1 VEKDTLIMAR
11 QYRVSFFRY
20 SLLIVFFALAG
31 FKAGPARAQD
41 DSILTVTGV
50 KADATAASAVE
61 ARQQAFEKAQVDAFT
76 QLASR
81 FMSEDQM
88 KTFQPPPVMEIT
100 LLVDDFEIT
109 QEQLSAVRY
118 VGTYTFR
125 FKKGATQGW
134 FASHSAMPPIAN
146 TGMMPPQDPAMAGAM
161 PSQPMTTVPV
171 SSLDG
176 VFVPTPA
183 GNSLRARIRFAGL
196 PQWMQAQKT
205 LQRIPGVTGI
215 DLSSLKPNEAMVNL
229 RYQGSPDIL
238 RQSFAQAG
246 MALTE
251 TGQPGLY
258 DIGAASPQFYGQPR

>member
-1 VEKDTLIMAR
+1 MAR

-20 SLLIVFFALAG
+20 SLLIAFFALVFMAS
-31 FKAGPARAQD
+31 PAKAQD
-41 DSILTVTGV
+41 DSIFTVAGV

-81 FMSEDQM
+81 FMTEDQM
-88 KTFQPPPVMEIT
+88 KAFQPPPVMEIT

-134 FASHSAMPPIAN
+134 FASHAVAMPPMAN
-146 TGMMPPQDPAMAGAM
+146 AGMTLQDPSMAGSVAPQAM
-161 PSQPMTTVPV
+161 PAVPV
-171 SSLDG
+171 SSMDG
-176 VFVPTPA
+176 VFIPTPA
-183 GNSLRARIRFAGL
+183 GNTLRARIRFTGM

-205 LQRIPGVTGI
+205 LRRIPGVTGI
-215 DLSSLKPNEAMVNL
+215 DLSSLKPNEAVVDI

-246 MALTE
+246 LSLTDG
-251 TGQPGLY
+251 GQGFY
-258 DIGAASPQFYGQPR
+258 DIGAASSYGQPQ